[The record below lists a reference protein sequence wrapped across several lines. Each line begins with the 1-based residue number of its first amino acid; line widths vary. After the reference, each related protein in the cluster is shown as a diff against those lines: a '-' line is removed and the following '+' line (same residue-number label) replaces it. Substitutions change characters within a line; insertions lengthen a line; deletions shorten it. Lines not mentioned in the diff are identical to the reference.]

1 MVADIEELGEM
12 DASEFHARGSVQCK
26 GSVDANER

>member
-12 DASEFHARGSVQCK
+12 DASEIHAKRLKRK
-26 GSVDANER
+26 GSINANER